1 MSKDEQIL
9 FSRSYEGGFINK
21 NIQLATGANA
31 KVALEGT
38 LTDLISKI
46 AGDKEL
52 HNALLR

>member
-1 MSKDEQIL
+1 MFTSSELPKVADTKV
-9 FSRSYEGGFINK
+9 RNTT